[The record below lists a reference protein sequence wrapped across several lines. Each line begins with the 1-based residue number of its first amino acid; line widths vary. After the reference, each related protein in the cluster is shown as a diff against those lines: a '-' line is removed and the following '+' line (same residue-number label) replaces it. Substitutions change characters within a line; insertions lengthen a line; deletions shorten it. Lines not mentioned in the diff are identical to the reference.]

1 MYEIEA
7 KNTSEFSAQDLDELR
22 SMLLGVFGPRYDET
36 AWEHC
41 LGGIHFLLRYQGRLV
56 SHGSLVPRRFVQ
68 AERELNGVYGE
79 SMATVK
85 DLQGS
90 GLGTVVAALATAHIR
105 LHYEIGA
112 FGASKYHFYERLG
125 WRRWQGPTFVLTQD
139 GRAPAA
145 PDRGSVMALLP
156 PDSTVDPAGDLAT
169 QWRSGDIW

>member
-1 MYEIEA
+1 MYKIDVRHTDELSPQEV
-7 KNTSEFSAQDLDELR
+7 DELR
-22 SMLLGVFGPRYDET
+22 SMLVAVFGPRYDDT

-68 AERELNGVYGE
+68 AGRELNGVYGE

-85 DLQGS
+85 ELQGS

-125 WRRWQGPTFVLTQD
+125 WRRWQGPTFVLTED
-139 GRAPAA
+139 GPRPAA

-156 PDSTVDPAGDLAT
+156 AGSTVDLAADLAT
-169 QWRSGDIW
+169 DWRSGDIW